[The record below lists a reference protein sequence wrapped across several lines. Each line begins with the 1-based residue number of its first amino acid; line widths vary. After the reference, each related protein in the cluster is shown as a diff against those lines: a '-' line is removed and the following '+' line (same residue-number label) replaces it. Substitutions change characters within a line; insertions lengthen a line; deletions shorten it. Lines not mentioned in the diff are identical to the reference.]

1 MWRWIIGVLLLGW
14 AQAGFALTV
23 DVGMLTQMD
32 GNVAIVTAKEG
43 KRPATAFLKVALG
56 DRLLLVGRD
65 ARVQIVYFETSRQE
79 VWKGEGIVEIASGEG
94 RSSALQA
101 EIRKLPPLVAR
112 QLVKT
117 PASGQHGKSGMVTVR
132 SLSSDTVESLEK
144 QYQEFRGAAAEGDAT
159 PELFL
164 LTGLMEMKEFE
175 RAQKALEGLRA
186 KAPATPALAAVIS
199 HFEPLV
205 NKAAA
210 GQ

>member
-1 MWRWIIGVLLLGW
+1 MTRWIMGLLLLGW

-32 GNVAIVTAKEG
+32 GSVAIVKAKEG

-56 DRLLLVGRD
+56 DRLLLGRD

-79 VWKGEGIVEIASGEG
+79 VWKGEGIIEIANGEG
-94 RSSALQA
+94 RSSVLQP

-112 QLVKT
+112 QLIKT
-117 PASGQHGKSGMVTVR
+117 PAGGQHGKTGMVTVR

-144 QYQEFRGAAAEGDAT
+144 QYQEFRAAAAEGDTT
-159 PELFL
+159 PEVFL
-164 LTGLMEMKEFE
+164 LTGLLEMKEFGQ
-175 RAQKALEGLRA
+175 AHKALEVLRA
-186 KAPATPALAAVIS
+186 KVSATPALAAVVS

-205 NKAAA
+205 KGGLA
-210 GQ
+210 GK

>member
-1 MWRWIIGVLLLGW
+1 MYRWMIGILLLVW

-23 DVGMLTQMD
+23 DVGMLTQID
-32 GNVAIVTAKEG
+32 GKVQIVTAKEV

-56 DRLLLVGRD
+56 DRLVLGKN

-79 VWKGEGIVEIASGEG
+79 VWKGAGEVEIGNGEG
-94 RSSALQA
+94 RSSSLRP
-101 EIRKLPPLVAR
+101 ETRKLPPLVAR

-117 PASGQHGKSGMVTVR
+117 PASGRHGKTGMVTVR

-144 QYQEFRGAAAEGDAT
+144 QYREFRGASAEGDTT
-159 PELFL
+159 PEVFL
-164 LTGLMEMKEFE
+164 LTGLLEMKEFE
-175 RAQKALEGLRA
+175 QAQTVLEGLRA
-186 KAPATPALAAVIS
+186 KVSTTPALAAVIS

-205 NKAAA
+205 KEAIA